1 MASEEQLAEI
11 VRLLRALPPD
21 KVEVVRHFAEFLK
34 ERYGIA
40 QGQVESP
47 PPPEHELLGEAGATY
62 APRMTRRDRTILDQ
76 FAAAI
81 RKQFPDARI
90 WAYGSRTNGRAT
102 DESDFDMCVV
112 VEVTDDDTDE
122 RIRQIAWEVSF
133 QHGLVISTMI
143 YSRKEFE
150 EGPCSAS
157 PLVQTILKS
166 GVPA

>member
-1 MASEEQLAEI
+1 MATNEQIAET

-21 KVEVVRHFAEFLK
+21 KVEAVLHYASFLK
-34 ERYGIA
+34 ERYGVA

-62 APRMTRRDRTILDQ
+62 APRMTRRDRAILDE

-81 RKQFPDARI
+81 RKQFSEARI
-90 WAYGSRTNGRAT
+90 WAYGSRTKGRAT

-112 VEVTDDDTDE
+112 VETTDDDTDE
-122 RIRQIAWEVSF
+122 KIRQIAWEVSF
-133 QHGLVISTMI
+133 EHGLVISTMI

-157 PLVQTILKS
+157 SLVQTILKS